1 MSTHAELNHGDLL
14 LVLGSM
20 VGVLE
25 VEADE
30 LVLVLLEPLRVHVEY
45 VAHFPGVVGVDHLQV
60 LAVVDVDCARAGPV
74 VLCCSSMS
82 MATRRRETKI
92 MRERRRREVWKPGC
106 GANIETIGEGDG
118 DIFHPH

>member
-30 LVLVLLEPLRVHVEY
+30 LVLVLLEPLRVHVEDA
-45 VAHFPGVVGVDHLQV
+45 AHFPGVVGVDHLQV

-74 VLCCSSMS
+74 VHLLLIHGHGDAAAGDEDTEGAETTGSVE
-82 MATRRRETKI
+82 TR
-92 MRERRRREVWKPGC
+92 MRCEY
-106 GANIETIGEGDG
+106 
-118 DIFHPH
+118 